1 MFLKVYPVQK
11 IQHMLFW
18 SMAAGLSWDSSWSYA
33 GAKQLTPAQDQHM
46 SSLNQLKPAA
56 MLQNIPNQHMLD
68 CSTG

>member
-1 MFLKVYPVQK
+1 
-11 IQHMLFW
+11 
-18 SMAAGLSWDSSWSYA
+18 MAAGLSWDSSWSYA

-56 MLQNIPNQHMLD
+56 MLQNIPDQHMLD